1 MPSLVHN
8 CPHCDTVKSGFT
20 YMGQFSCSHVNNTVA
35 VPAKCNTCNNPI
47 VAVVRLIA
55 GTPPDSFTGDILGSP
70 HHFYVVAVYPEGKV
84 IDTPDDIPDPVAKAF
99 IQAAGSRRAGH
110 LDAACAM
117 YRKAMELSLKAFSPD
132 IDLWKIEK
140 RIDRMAAEH
149 RITPELQAWAHEL
162 RLDGNDAVHGDEEAT
177 AEMTD
182 QMHEFCRFLL
192 IYLYTLPAQV
202 QAAQVRR
209 MLG

>member
-1 MPSLVHN
+1 M
-8 CPHCDTVKSGFT
+8 
-20 YMGQFSCSHVNNTVA
+20 
-35 VPAKCNTCNNPI
+35 
-47 VAVVRLIA
+47 
-55 GTPPDSFTGDILGSP
+55 TPKEYAGDILNAPAEFRTIS
-70 HHFYVVAVYPEGKV
+70 VYPEGPKNDV
-84 IDTPDDIPDPVAKAF
+84 PDNIPEPVAKAYV
-99 IQAAGSRRAGH
+99 QAAGSRRAGH

-140 RIDRMAAEH
+140 RIDRMAAEN

-162 RLDGNDAVHGDEEAT
+162 RLDGNEAVHGDDEAT
-177 AEMTD
+177 VEMTD

-192 IYLYTLPAQV
+192 IYLYSLPAQV
-202 QAAQVRR
+202 EAAQVRR